1 MRNQSGFQF
10 YPGKR
15 LPVVCRD
22 GITRQAVA
30 TGYSDFG
37 LPAAV
42 QVTVAG
48 KRRTVSGVVFR
59 DEVPCGFVFLA
70 NGINRGLIPWTA
82 YKPQLAAVALR
93 LYKSTAGRKWRF
105 YSDQA
110 AALAEACRDWQ
121 SARFSSPGLGWIASR
136 ELNRIKPELLPR
148 LVRFFDKHSA
158 LLSTPPPPPPA

>member
-1 MRNQSGFQF
+1 MAVRTSGGWFET
-10 YPGKR
+10 
-15 LPVVCRD
+15 CR
-22 GITRQAVA
+22 G
-30 TGYSDFG
+30 S
-37 LPAAV
+37 V
-42 QVTVAG
+42 QVSVAG
-48 KRRTVSGVVFR
+48 KRRTVSGFI
-59 DEVPCGFVFLA
+59 DLGKLTFA
-70 NGINRGLIPWTA
+70 GTGTNADLIPLTDH
-82 YKPQLAAVALR
+82 KPQLAAAALR